1 MTPKY
6 TDEPHGR
13 EVVLHGYLG
22 PRSDLSKKLSFVTLF
37 DSAYEKRLQIIA
49 APHRSKEEDQDVLET
64 LKSIRANT
72 PVALMGFFK
81 PKPEAQRTPQ
91 LPSDKRLWR
100 LDDFEV
106 ELRDIQS
113 LNDFPSD
120 IVMTPE
126 SEFSPEQRHLQIRT
140 NKHISGALKLRQK
153 TAHLCRKFLYSNY
166 GYVEVETPLLFKS
179 TSEGAREFIVPTRRR
194 GLAYALPQSPQQF
207 KQILM
212 ASGIRKYFQFARCFR
227 DEDLRADRQ
236 PEFTQLDI
244 EKAFAKADDVIE
256 TVEELLCTV
265 WKYHLE
271 VELPKP
277 FPRMTYKKAMSCYG
291 SDKPDL
297 RIPILPFS
305 RIDYLLPADLV
316 DKITSLVKPIVEV
329 MIVPAEVP
337 TEAIRRFIDGFLDSP
352 DSKRFHENPSGGPGI
367 FIYDSSKPLQGLSAF
382 GFEAVE
388 EIERRFDLKDGYIVI
403 IQARENAPLSGGSTP
418 LGEMRNAIHKALA
431 SLLYLQPLRW
441 KDFKPV
447 WITDFPLFSPSNSSE
462 PGQGGNAGLASTHHP
477 FTSPKS
483 AEDVDLLL
491 TNPSRVIGDHYDLV
505 INGEEIGGG
514 SRRIHQAEMQEFI
527 MRDILKMDD
536 EHIVEFSHLLEAL
549 RLVAMIH
556 ASKTKKKTTLRDV
569 IAFPKSGKGDD
580 LMVKSPGPMTEDVLE
595 TYHLK
600 LRETLRTSNGQ
611 QIFDV
616 QVLERHPFTTQ
627 TFIPLASPST
637 TTISSAGQAIIIVAP
652 TLPNPPRPPP
662 SPPTLTPYFPQLQS
676 KQNGPPDLQ
685 RLKAFLAEPG
695 MGVTYGVG
703 TWHAPMVV
711 VGQRVDYV
719 VVQHISG
726 RGEEDCQEVDVQ
738 GVEVVVEGPDR
749 AKL

>member
-1 MTPKY
+1 M
-6 TDEPHGR
+6 
-13 EVVLHGYLG
+13 
-22 PRSDLSKKLSFVTLF
+22 
-37 DSAYEKRLQIIA
+37 
-49 APHRSKEEDQDVLET
+49 
-64 LKSIRANT
+64 
-72 PVALMGFFK
+72 
-81 PKPEAQRTPQ
+81 
-91 LPSDKRLWR
+91 
-100 LDDFEV
+100 
-106 ELRDIQS
+106 
-113 LNDFPSD
+113 
-120 IVMTPE
+120 
-126 SEFSPEQRHLQIRT
+126 
-140 NKHISGALKLRQK
+140 
-153 TAHLCRKFLYSNY
+153 
-166 GYVEVETPLLFKS
+166 
-179 TSEGAREFIVPTRRR
+179 
-194 GLAYALPQSPQQF
+194 
-207 KQILM
+207 
-212 ASGIRKYFQFARCFR
+212 
-227 DEDLRADRQ
+227 
-236 PEFTQLDI
+236 DI

-549 RLVAMIH
+549 RSGCPPHAGIALGFDRLVAMIH

-600 LRETLRTSNGQ
+600 LRE
-611 QIFDV
+611 
-616 QVLERHPFTTQ
+616 
-627 TFIPLASPST
+627 
-637 TTISSAGQAIIIVAP
+637 
-652 TLPNPPRPPP
+652 
-662 SPPTLTPYFPQLQS
+662 
-676 KQNGPPDLQ
+676 
-685 RLKAFLAEPG
+685 
-695 MGVTYGVG
+695 
-703 TWHAPMVV
+703 
-711 VGQRVDYV
+711 
-719 VVQHISG
+719 
-726 RGEEDCQEVDVQ
+726 
-738 GVEVVVEGPDR
+738 
-749 AKL
+749 